1 MSSEALDPSKHQVAV
16 TNEYPDIVGV
26 RPDEP
31 HAVAYR
37 PYIAPE
43 TVMPEL
49 TVRAV
54 VVGTLLGMIFG
65 ASSLYLVLKVGLTV
79 SASIPVAVISITLFR
94 IFSKMGGRNATI
106 LENNIVQTAGS
117 AGESIAFG
125 VGVTMPAIMI
135 LGFDLELTRPIL
147 VASLGGL
154 LGILMMIPLRRAL
167 IVQQHGL
174 LKYPEG
180 TACAEV
186 LKAGASDESRAL
198 ASDAARAEWE
208 RAGAGDAANTGAKTI
223 FAGFGIGLVYT
234 TLMKAFYTWK
244 EYPTKVFGD
253 PFANASV
260 SVESSP
266 ALLGVG
272 YIIGPRIASIMA
284 AGGVLAYLVL
294 IPMIS
299 FFGRFLGPTIVP
311 PGTTPISE
319 MDPDAVRN
327 AYVLYIGA
335 GAVAAGGIISLVRSL
350 PTIWHGLKGGLQD
363 LRGGQAASAS
373 NPRTDQDLSMKFVLG
388 GIVVLIAAIM
398 LIPQLHLQFNL
409 LGAILIVAFGF
420 LFVTVSSRLTGEIG
434 SSSNP
439 ISGMTVATL
448 LLTCFI
454 FLVIGWTGPTNYV
467 TALSIGAIVCIAASN
482 GGTTSQDLKTGF
494 LVGATPWRQQI
505 AILVGAGASALIL
518 GPILISLNS
527 AATVYVPASRMQ
539 LPAEV
544 RADVSQLGPGRE
556 AVPADQGIAD
566 TALYRPWYKVDE
578 TGSRAGKYLV
588 DDTGAPKYFV
598 DPGINGTYQA
608 TEGGREVDKFAAPK
622 ATLMSYIIKGIL
634 NRELPW
640 GLVLLGVMIAVVLEM
655 AGIPS
660 LAFAVGVYL
669 PLSSSSPIFVGGFVR
684 WGVDKYLRRRLAGR
698 NMTEDELVAEGDKSP
713 GVLMASGY
721 IAGGAIAG
729 IIIAFLAGVPWFT
742 GFNRS
747 MAAWGETNPFH
758 AGPWSDALGI
768 IPFIILA
775 VVLYAVGREWLLAGR
790 RVDPSER

>member
-1 MSSEALDPSKHQVAV
+1 MSSDALDPSKHQIAV
-16 TNEYPDIVGV
+16 TNEYPDVVGF
-26 RPDEP
+26 RPDDP
-31 HAVAYR
+31 NAVSYK

-43 TVMPEL
+43 TLMPEL

-54 VVGTLLGMIFG
+54 VVGTLLGMVFG

-94 IFSKMGGRNATI
+94 ILSKFGGRNATI

-186 LKAGASDESRAL
+186 LKAGASDESRAQ

-208 RAGAGDAANTGAKTI
+208 RAGASDSANTGAKTI
-223 FAGFGIGLVYT
+223 FAGFGVGLIYT

-244 EYPTKVFGD
+244 EYPTKVFGE
-253 PFANASV
+253 PFSNASV

-299 FFGRFLGPTIVP
+299 FFGKALGSTVIP
-311 PGTTPISE
+311 PGTTPIAA

-335 GAVAAGGIISLVRSL
+335 GAVAAGGIISLFRSL
-350 PTIWHGLKGGLQD
+350 PTIWHGLKGGLAD

-373 NPRTDQDLSMKFVLG
+373 APRTDQDLSMKFVLG
-388 GIVVLIAAIM
+388 GIIVLIAAIM

-409 LGAILIVAFGF
+409 LGALLIVAFGF

-454 FLVIGWTGPTNYV
+454 FLIIGWTGPGYYV

-518 GPILISLNS
+518 GPILISLNG
-527 AATVYVPASRMQ
+527 AATVYVPASKLQ

-544 RADVSQLGPGRE
+544 RADVSKLTPPSETVPG
-556 AVPADQGIAD
+556 DQGIND
-566 TALYRPWYKVDE
+566 TKQYRAWYKVDE
-578 TGSRAGKYLV
+578 KGAKSGKYLV
-588 DDTGAPKYFV
+588 DEAGAPVYYV
-598 DPGINGTYQA
+598 DPGINGTHKT
-608 TEGGREVDKFAAPK
+608 TEGGREVEKFGAPK

-669 PLSSSSPIFVGGFVR
+669 PLSSSSPIFVGGAVR
-684 WGVDKYLRRRLAGR
+684 WGVDKYLRRRLAHR

-742 GFNRS
+742 GFNKS
-747 MAAWGETNPFH
+747 MTAWGETNPFN
-758 AGPWSDALGI
+758 AGPWSDALGV
-768 IPFIILA
+768 IPFILLA
-775 VVLYAVGREWLLAGR
+775 LLLFAVGREWLLAGPR
-790 RVDPSER
+790 APEER